1 MKIGISLLCRINN
14 ESLSAKI
21 INPEIISKTF
31 VVNYLIVYQKVRCS
45 CFGGKARSN
54 CFESVCCWVA
64 RFPERGDGRESALS
78 TLRCA
83 MDVFYCAFPPNAE
96 VLSVNNVPAVVSERR
111 ISAASSASARL
122 LKESRSSGDARLERS
137 GRRCAPN
144 RGCQRS

>member
-45 CFGGKARSN
+45 CFGGKARSD

-64 RFPERGDGRESALS
+64 RFAARDVARESALS
-78 TLRCA
+78 TLRSA
-83 MDVFYCAFPPNAE
+83 SDVFYCAFHP
-96 VLSVNNVPAVVSERR
+96 
-111 ISAASSASARL
+111 AASSL
-122 LKESRSSGDARLERS
+122 LLRFSPEEEGQS
-137 GRRCAPN
+137 
-144 RGCQRS
+144 